1 MSDKRDGL
9 EKGCVKEEKGCVRE
23 EGRVRDGVC

>member
-9 EKGCVKEEKGCVRE
+9 EKGCVKEEKGCVTE